1 MNTYTI
7 SHENVM
13 MSLKKLTGNT
23 KDLSINLFEIF
34 KSNKN
39 IINDS
44 IIIIDDL
51 SNYCSF
57 ILYSNNEN
65 HIKIKL
71 DIYHEYYDFYVK
83 DEELFIQQNI
93 TPLLSTLK
101 LIEDHLKSSVEV
113 VEFFDIRQRI
123 IKSKITFF
131 LNQKKINSLGSVSLF
146 PLFFNRVYKK
156 RMTYCPWIDQ

>member
-34 KSNKN
+34 KSN
-39 IINDS
+39 
-44 IIIIDDL
+44 
-51 SNYCSF
+51 NYCSF